1 MTITTVIFDMDG
13 TLVDTAPDLTAAL
26 NHVLNKNDFASID
39 VEIAKSMIGYGAGAM
54 IQQGLKHLGH
64 VLPRD
69 RISEM
74 EQAFNIYYD
83 NHFTDHCRLFDGI
96 DECLRTLKHQKYQ
109 LAVCTNTGEALA
121 RQILSELSIIDY
133 FSAVC
138 GGDTFSKKKPNPE
151 PIWGAIN
158 AVSGE
163 RSRALMVGDSKTDIE
178 AARAAKIPAIGVSYG
193 YSNIPMNDLNPD
205 CTVSSGKALLHEIR
219 NF

>member
-26 NHVLNKNDFASID
+26 NHVLNKNDFASIN

-64 VLPRD
+64 VVPKD
-69 RISEM
+69 HISEM
-74 EQAFNIYYD
+74 EKAFNIYYND
-83 NHFTDHCRLFDGI
+83 HFTDHCRSFEGI
-96 DECLRTLKHQKYQ
+96 DECLRALKDQKYQ

-121 RQILSELSIIDY
+121 RQILSELNIVNL
-133 FSAVC
+133 FSAIC

-163 RSRALMVGDSKTDIE
+163 RSRSLMVGDSKTDIE
-178 AARAAKIPAIGVSYG
+178 AARAAKIPVIGVSYG
-193 YSNIPMNDLNPD
+193 YSNIPISDLNPD
-205 CTVSSGKALLHEIR
+205 RTVSSSKALLHEIR
-219 NF
+219 SF